1 MDWQL
6 ALQLMLCNELYEHS
20 LSEPRSR
27 ICGHEIYHKMCMN
40 DKYSSHSNMCETKC
54 AFLKVWHSCS
64 SCKTPR
70 QVSPK
75 TESGDTAALCCDKP
89 VSYSGSVLPDFVL
102 ELCWDI
108 AGLSQAALVS
118 STCTGGA
125 EEMSRVW
132 WSWAELNVCTRRV
145 WGIRHLTSHRD
156 MGTEGASIPEYET
169 FCSETA
175 QEQVLALQ
183 KYQAGWGPR

>member
-1 MDWQL
+1 MSI
-6 ALQLMLCNELYEHS
+6 HS
-20 LSEPRSR
+20 QSLEAEFVDVRS
-27 ICGHEIYHKMCMN
+27 II
-40 DKYSSHSNMCETKC
+40 KC
-54 AFLKVWHSCS
+54 AQMISIHLIQTCVRQNVLFLKVWHSCS

-75 TESGDTAALCCDKP
+75 TVSGDTAALCCDKP

-125 EEMSRVW
+125 KEMSRVW
-132 WSWAELNVCTRRV
+132 WSWAELNVCTRQV
-145 WGIRHLTSHRD
+145 WGIRHLTSQMD